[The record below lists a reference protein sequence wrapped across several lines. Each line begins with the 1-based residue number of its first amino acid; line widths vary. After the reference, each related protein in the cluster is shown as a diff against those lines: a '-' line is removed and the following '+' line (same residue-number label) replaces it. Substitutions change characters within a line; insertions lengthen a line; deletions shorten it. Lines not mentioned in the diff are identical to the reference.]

1 MFKTY
6 YRGAPASLEQGTE
19 SVPDDGKYY
28 LLLDGQ
34 VVNSF
39 RSLKKAKESYQ
50 QLLADIG
57 FEPEANGGGTDGEE
71 IRRRERQAVDYYRVS
86 DYWDEAHYH
95 RRGGKLSNR

>member
-6 YRGAPASLEQGTE
+6 YRGAPALLEQGTK

-34 VVNSF
+34 IVNSF
-39 RSLKKAKESYQ
+39 RSLKKAKEAYQ

-57 FEPEANGGGTDGEE
+57 FEPEANGAGEDGEE

-95 RRGGKLSNR
+95 RRGGKLRNR

>member
-6 YRGAPASLEQGTE
+6 HRGSPASLERGTE

-34 VVNSF
+34 IVNSF
-39 RSLKKAKESYQ
+39 RSLKKAKEAYR

-57 FEPEANGGGTDGEE
+57 FEPEAKEAEVNGEE
-71 IRRRERQAVDYYRVS
+71 LRRRERLAIDYYRIS
-86 DYWDEAHYH
+86 DYWDEAYYH
-95 RRGGKLSNR
+95 RGGGKLRNR

>member
-1 MFKTY
+1 MFKMY

-34 VVNSF
+34 IVNSF
-39 RSLKKAKESYQ
+39 RSLKKAQEVYQ

-57 FEPEANGGGTDGEE
+57 FEPEAKEAKADGEE
-71 IRRRERQAVDYYRVS
+71 IRRRERHAVDYYRVS
-86 DYWDEAHYH
+86 DYWDEAYYH
-95 RRGGKLSNR
+95 RGGGKLRNR